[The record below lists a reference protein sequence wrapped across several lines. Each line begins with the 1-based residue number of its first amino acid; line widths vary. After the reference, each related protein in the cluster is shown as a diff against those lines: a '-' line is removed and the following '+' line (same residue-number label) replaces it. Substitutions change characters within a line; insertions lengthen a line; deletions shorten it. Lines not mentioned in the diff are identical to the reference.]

1 MYFMQNGRYSSYVSK
16 CTNIGSY
23 ILYSGI
29 FITLYGKFIFYYTTA
44 IQHLSAR
51 KHGALIVVERNE
63 TLEALIQ
70 TGTTLNA
77 HLTAPLLESI
87 FYPGNPLR
95 DGAVLVKIIIL
106 SQLLIFFL

>member
-16 CTNIGSY
+16 CTNIGDY

-29 FITLYGKFIFYYTTA
+29 FITLYGKFIFITTA

-87 FYPGNPLR
+87 FYPGNPLH